1 MGKYYFEVMEIFYH
15 YQEFH
20 INQLVRQSR
29 LASRRGQNETGIARR
44 VEAAGNIHSSTQ
56 TLTHKPAQCL
66 ALSDIGVCNLVMNN
80 NLILTTNGT
89 QHIKI
94 IFAFF
99 HFVAILRRSFYR
111 DKE

>member
-1 MGKYYFEVMEIFYH
+1 MLEIFYH

-29 LASRRGQNETGIARR
+29 LASRCGLNETGIARR
-44 VEAAGNIHSSTQ
+44 VEAAMNIHSSLPAYARNQRSQAGTQ
-56 TLTHKPAQCL
+56 TLTRKPAQCL

-89 QHIKI
+89 
-94 IFAFF
+94 
-99 HFVAILRRSFYR
+99 
-111 DKE
+111 